1 MFVNFTQ
8 TDSAPLFWDVGRL
21 IGIKSHAGLTWLL
34 FTRIHLSACAR
45 VQVIWLT
52 IGTNGGLKS
61 LTAQGQE
68 LVLLSYH
75 GNSGLLATKSIQ
87 IGWTTF
93 YESVSHLSLF
103 VLFCFS
109 LLL

>member
-1 MFVNFTQ
+1 MYVGAHVCVCVRACMRACVCVRACVFV
-8 TDSAPLFWDVGRL
+8 R
-21 IGIKSHAGLTWLL
+21 
-34 FTRIHLSACAR
+34 
-45 VQVIWLT
+45 QVIWLT

-68 LVLLSYH
+68 LVLFSYH

-93 YESVSHLSLF
+93 YE
-103 VLFCFS
+103 
-109 LLL
+109 